1 MASDTEQTGG
11 DSNLSKAVWHYI
23 SVGVL
28 WLGLVL
34 TGVAFERLGLTT
46 SYLAGILP
54 GEVNSLRTQ
63 VAELEGTN
71 KDLTHDRDR
80 AVKTR
85 NTHEVE
91 VNKLKRLQREL
102 EAEIDELKATPAAMT
117 TPSPS

>member
-11 DSNLSKAVWHYI
+11 DSNLSKAVWHYV

-28 WLGLVL
+28 WLGLVF

-63 VAELEGTN
+63 VTELDNAN
-71 KDLTHDRDR
+71 KELTHDRDR
-80 AVKTR
+80 AAKTR
-85 NTHEVE
+85 NTLEVE
-91 VNKLKRLQREL
+91 VNKLNRLQREL
-102 EAEIDELKATPAAMT
+102 EAEIEELKAAPAAT
-117 TPSPS
+117 AAPAAS